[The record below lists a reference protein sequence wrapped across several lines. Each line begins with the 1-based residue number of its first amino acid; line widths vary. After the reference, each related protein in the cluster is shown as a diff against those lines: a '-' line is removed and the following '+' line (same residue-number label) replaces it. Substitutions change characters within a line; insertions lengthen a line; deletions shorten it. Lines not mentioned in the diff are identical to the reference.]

1 MSLASQGGYFEA
13 ASVDARELDSILRD
27 LKKISNEFK
36 GGRGKVSKILKTAAK
51 PLREDMK
58 S

>member
-27 LKKISNEFK
+27 LKKISNEFRV
-36 GGRGKVSKILKTAAK
+36 GS
-51 PLREDMK
+51 
-58 S
+58 